1 MSKIVWRDYRKNVK
15 YVTNKAVAD
24 IPELVTVDK
33 GGYQP
38 TFTLAPEHH
47 DGLYSLE
54 QLFLEHYND
63 PTEYAFV
70 ERVFDGDVKH
80 WEEFKN
86 SNFINRHYLKWKAK
100 AEGRLLS
107 EAMSKIV
114 STAFD
119 ENNKNS
125 FQALK
130 YLVERNTKSTDKPGR
145 GRPKKEKEAASS
157 DDKLLLDAIKRMQ
170 E

>member
-1 MSKIVWRDYRKNVK
+1 MTKIVWNDVRRNIK
-15 YVTNKAVAD
+15 YITNAAIAD
-24 IPELVTVDK
+24 LPELCENYHGDYK
-33 GGYQP
+33 P
-38 TFTLAPEHH
+38 TFTIAPQHK
-47 DGLYSLE
+47 DGLYSIE
-54 QLFLEHYND
+54 QLFLEHYTD
-63 PTEYAFV
+63 PTEYSFV
-70 ERVFDGDVKH
+70 EDVFEGDVKH

-86 SNFINRHYLKWKAK
+86 GTFIKPYYLKWKAK

-114 STAFD
+114 TTAFD

-130 YLVERNTKSTDKPGR
+130 YLVERNNKPDNKR
-145 GRPKKEKEAASS
+145 TVGRPKKEKDSNDGDS
-157 DDKLLLDAIKRMQ
+157 KVLLDAINRLK

>member
-1 MSKIVWRDYRKNVK
+1 MEKIVWKGYRKNVK

-24 IPELVTVDK
+24 IPELVTVDR
-33 GGYQP
+33 GDYEP

-54 QLFLEHYND
+54 KLFLEHYND
-63 PTEYAFV
+63 PTEYSFV

-86 SNFINRHYLKWKAK
+86 SNYINRYYVKWKAK

-130 YLVERNTKSTDKPGR
+130 YLVERNNKSSSTTGR
-145 GRPKKEKEAASS
+145 GRPKKEKEQPQP
-157 DDKLLLDAIKRMQ
+157 DDKLLMDAIKRIQ